1 MFKHFP
7 FQASL
12 VKKGANMTHLDK
24 FLDILKIELPDI
36 CSNKD
41 LVEHLQN
48 ILKKPCTLTRMRS
61 RGQTPAYFSID
72 PNIYY
77 LKEDVIGVSSEFGL

>member
-1 MFKHFP
+1 
-7 FQASL
+7 
-12 VKKGANMTHLDK
+12 MTHLDK

-36 CSNKD
+36 CSDKD
-41 LVEHLQN
+41 LVEHLPDIFKN
-48 ILKKPCTLTRMRS
+48 PCTLTRMRS